1 MRLAKFLAHAGVASR
16 RAAEEIIRD
25 GRVTLGGEIVTDPAR
40 DADGTAEVR
49 VDGKPVGHLPPQERA
64 VWLVNKPRGIVSTAK
79 DTHGRRTI
87 VELVHAPGTRLYPVG
102 RLDADTTGLILLT
115 DDGDLAN
122 RLTHPRYEVPK
133 VYVAEVGR
141 GGVAVPER
149 ALRQLRE
156 GIVLEDG
163 RTAPA
168 GVRQIRAGVLE
179 ITLREGR
186 KRQVKRMCAEVGHPV
201 HKLKRVAFGPL
212 RLGDLGEGH
221 VRRLS
226 PAEVQ
231 RLRDA
236 AAPPGHV
243 PG

>member
-16 RAAEEIIRD
+16 RAAEAIVAE
-25 GRVTLGGEIVTDPAR
+25 GRVRVGGEIVTDPAR
-40 DADGTAEVR
+40 G
-49 VDGKPVGHLPPQERA
+49 VDGSILVTVDGARVALAGEQERA
-64 VWLVNKPRGIVSTAK
+64 VWLVHKPSGVVSTAK
-79 DTHGRRTI
+79 DTHGRPT
-87 VELVHAPGTRLYPVG
+87 VVAMVKAPGTRLYPVG

-133 VYVAEVGR
+133 TYVAHVENGPVS
-141 GGVAVPER
+141 ER
-149 ALRQLRE
+149 ALRRLRQGVE
-156 GIVLEDG
+156 LDDG
-163 RTAPA
+163 VTAPA
-168 GVRQIRAGVLE
+168 GVRQLRPGVLE
-179 ITLREGR
+179 IVLREGR
-186 KRQVKRMCAEVGHPV
+186 KRQVKRMCAAVGHPV
-201 HKLKRVAFGPL
+201 RRLSRVAFGPL

-236 AAPPGHV
+236 AAPPSRA

>member
-1 MRLAKFLAHAGVASR
+1 MRLAKYLAHAGVASR
-16 RAAEEIIRD
+16 RAAEAIVAE
-25 GRVTLGGEIVTDPAR
+25 GRVRIGDEIVTDPAR
-40 DADGTAEVR
+40 DVDGTVAVT
-49 VDGKPVGHLPPQERA
+49 VDGAPVGIDDDKS
-64 VWLVNKPRGIVSTAK
+64 VWIVHKPRGVVSTAK
-79 DTHGRRTI
+79 DTHNRPTVVDMI
-87 VELVHAPGTRLYPVG
+87 HAPGTRLYPVG

-133 VYVAEVGR
+133 VYVARVEHR
-141 GGVAVPER
+141 GPVKEQDLR
-149 ALRQLRE
+149 RLRQ
-156 GIVLEDG
+156 GIQLDDG
-163 RTAPA
+163 LTAPA
-168 GVRQIRAGVLE
+168 AVRQLEPGVLE
-179 ITLREGR
+179 LTLREGR
-186 KRQVKRMCAEVGHPV
+186 KRQVKRMCAAVGHPV
-201 HKLKRVAFGPL
+201 QRLQRVAFGPL

-236 AAPPGHV
+236 AAPPAHA